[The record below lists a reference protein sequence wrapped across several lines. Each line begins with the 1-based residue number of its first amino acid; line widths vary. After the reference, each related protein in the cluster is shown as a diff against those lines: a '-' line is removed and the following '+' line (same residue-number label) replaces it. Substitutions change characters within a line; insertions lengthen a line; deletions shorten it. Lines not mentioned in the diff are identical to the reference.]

1 MRFLA
6 SSRLFAVIGAIAFCA
21 FTGDIIGDAIS
32 DACCK
37 ECASQSSQSDSQQEK
52 SPCASCS
59 CAVHNGSAIASSNA
73 VQVTWTRD
81 GSFVLPAT
89 EPPAPDGVPPAIDHP
104 PQLA

>member
-1 MRFLA
+1 MRLHA

-21 FTGDIIGDAIS
+21 FAGDIIGDAIS

-37 ECASQSSQSDSQQEK
+37 ECTSQSSQPDSHPEK

-73 VQVTWTRD
+73 IQVAGAPD
-81 GSFVLPAT
+81 ASLVPPAI
-89 EPPAPDGVPPAIDHP
+89 EPRAPDGVPPAIDHP